1 MSHRSNQISPTP
13 IFTKRHDWFRQGQVE
28 GYVEGSDFLRC
39 CRFRHRGV
47 QLMKRQVAIA
57 IQFGRRVINLIA
69 LPQMSAFSHL
79 L

>member
-1 MSHRSNQISPTP
+1 MIGSANARWKVTVSIR
-13 IFTKRHDWFRQGQVE
+13 IFEVLQVLTSRRAIDE
-28 GYVEGSDFLRC
+28 DAGS
-39 CRFRHRGV
+39 
-47 QLMKRQVAIA
+47 AIA